1 MVAHARRSQRTL
13 NIWPGFVDALT
24 SLLLVITFLLVVFVL
39 AQFYLGQTL
48 SGRTEALQRLSRQV
62 SELANLLSLERQ
74 ANANLRVNVAELSSQ
89 LQSSLAAKDTA
100 EQRLREAAD
109 KAQASE
115 DDLNKARA
123 RLESVMRDIDVLK
136 TVRAQLEAQV
146 GDLQAAL
153 TKSQEKA
160 SGLETEI
167 GAVRDRSKELEA
179 KLADETERTHLA
191 QKEIAQKDVLLK
203 SSDTALSQEQKL
215 TAEQRAQIEV
225 LNQQIAALRD
235 QLASIQKALDI
246 SEEKVKAQNVQISDL
261 GKRLNVALAGKVQE
275 LARYRSEFFG
285 RLREILSD
293 RPDIRVVG
301 DRFVF
306 QSEVLFD
313 TGSAEIGPDGK
324 QQLAKLAKTL
334 LDIAKSIPKDINW
347 VLRVDGHT
355 DKRPINTPEFHSN
368 WELSTARA
376 LSVVHF
382 LIDQGV
388 PPNRLA
394 ATGFG
399 EFQPLEQGDDEIA
412 YRRNRRIELKLTER

>member
-1 MVAHARRSQRTL
+1 MVAPARRSQRTL

-39 AQFYLGQTL
+39 AQFYLSQIL

-62 SELANLLSLERQ
+62 SELADLLSLERQ
-74 ANANLRVNVAELSSQ
+74 ANANLRLNAAELSSQ

-100 EQRLREAAD
+100 EQRLREATD

-115 DDLNKARA
+115 DELNRA
-123 RLESVMRDIDVLK
+123 RMQLESVMRDIDVLK
-136 TVRAQLEAQV
+136 TLREQLEAQV
-146 GDLQAAL
+146 GRLSTAL
-153 TKSQEKA
+153 KQSEDKA
-160 SGLETEI
+160 SSLETEL

-179 KLADETERTHLA
+179 KLAEETERTHLA
-191 QKEIAQKDVLLK
+191 QKEIEQKDVLLK
-203 SSDTALSQEQKL
+203 SSEASLSQEQKL
-215 TAEQRAQIEV
+215 TAEQRAQMEV

-246 SEEKVKAQNVQISDL
+246 SEAQVKAQNVQISDL

-285 RLREILSD
+285 RLREILGD

-324 QQLAKLAKTL
+324 QQLAKLARTL
-334 LDIAKSIPKDINW
+334 LDISKSIPKDINW

-355 DKRPINTPEFHSN
+355 DRRPINTPAFPSN

-376 LSVVHF
+376 LSVVRY
-382 LIDQGV
+382 LVEQGV
-388 PPNRLA
+388 PPDRLA
-394 ATGFG
+394 AAGFG
-399 EFQPLEQGDDEIA
+399 EFQPLEPGDDEIA